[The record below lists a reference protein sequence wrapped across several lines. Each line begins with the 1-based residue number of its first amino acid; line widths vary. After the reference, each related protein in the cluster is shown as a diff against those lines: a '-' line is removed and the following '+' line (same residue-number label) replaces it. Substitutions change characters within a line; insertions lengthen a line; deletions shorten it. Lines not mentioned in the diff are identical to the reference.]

1 MVTLGGLLGRLF
13 YGGLFVVVV
22 PLSLA
27 AWAVALAPVVP
38 LGPPPAPRV
47 GALVAAAGLVLLGLG
62 IVDLITRGR
71 GLPMNAFP
79 PPKFVRSGVYRW
91 LRNPIYVGF
100 GLLMAGVSLAAGSA
114 SGLWVVTPVTM
125 LAMLALVWGYERHDL
140 VARFGPACLEPPLLS
155 LPPAAA
161 RRPSPS
167 ERAAVYLWVMV
178 PWLIAYFSV
187 QALGRAPDAFA
198 LALPFERAW
207 PVVQWTEALY
217 VSAYLF
223 VPTAPLLALSARGV
237 RRLAVSGAAGTI
249 VVTLLW
255 LVVPVIATN
264 RPFDADGLL
273 GDLLAWEQRSSRGVA
288 AFPAFHVLW
297 ALLVAELWADNGRV
311 SGRPW
316 WPVLGW
322 TWAVTIAASTLT
334 TGMHTVLEVVAAVVL
349 FLPLRD
355 PDATWEY
362 LRRATERLA
371 NSWREWRIGPVRVI
385 NYGAYAGAAAGVG
398 TLVAGS
404 ALGTSPEAVVW
415 VGLCIL
421 VGAGTWAQWL
431 EGSSRLLR
439 PFGWYGGVVGATAG
453 TVSAAMAGVPLLPL
467 MASYACAAPLIQ
479 IFGRLRCLVNG
490 CCHGGPAPPAI
501 GIRYLHR
508 RSRVTQVAGLAAVPL
523 HPTPLYSIAGN
534 VVIGLVLIRL
544 RVLGAADVLII
555 GLYLIA
561 SGIARFVEESYRA
574 EPQTRVIAG
583 LRLYQWLA
591 IGQTLA
597 GIVTTTLP
605 GAARAG
611 GFALPS
617 PLLLAGAA
625 VMALLAGAAMG
636 VDSPASNR
644 RYARLAAAD

>member
-1 MVTLGGLLGRLF
+1 M
-13 YGGLFVVVV
+13 
-22 PLSLA
+22 
-27 AWAVALAPVVP
+27 
-38 LGPPPAPRV
+38 
-47 GALVAAAGLVLLGLG
+47 
-62 IVDLITRGR
+62 
-71 GLPMNAFP
+71 
-79 PPKFVRSGVYRW
+79 
-91 LRNPIYVGF
+91 
-100 GLLMAGVSLAAGSA
+100 
-114 SGLWVVTPVTM
+114 
-125 LAMLALVWGYERHDL
+125 
-140 VARFGPACLEPPLLS
+140 
-155 LPPAAA
+155 
-161 RRPSPS
+161 
-167 ERAAVYLWVMV
+167 
-178 PWLIAYFSV
+178 
-187 QALGRAPDAFA
+187 
-198 LALPFERAW
+198 
-207 PVVQWTEALY
+207 
-217 VSAYLF
+217 
-223 VPTAPLLALSARGV
+223 
-237 RRLAVSGAAGTI
+237 
-249 VVTLLW
+249 
-255 LVVPVIATN
+255 
-264 RPFDADGLL
+264 
-273 GDLLAWEQRSSRGVA
+273 
-288 AFPAFHVLW
+288 
-297 ALLVAELWADNGRV
+297 
-311 SGRPW
+311 
-316 WPVLGW
+316 
-322 TWAVTIAASTLT
+322 TLT
-334 TGMHTVLEVVAAVVL
+334 
-349 FLPLRD
+349 RR
-355 PDATWEY
+355 WEY

-385 NYGAYAGAAAGVG
+385 NHGAYAGAAAGVG

-404 ALGTSPEAVVW
+404 ALGTNPEAVVW

-467 MASYACAAPLIQ
+467 MASYACAAPIIQ

-501 GIRYLHR
+501 GIRYVHR

-534 VVIGLVLIRL
+534 VVIGLVLMRL
-544 RVLGAADVLII
+544 RVLGAADVLIV

-636 VDSPASNR
+636 VDFPASNR